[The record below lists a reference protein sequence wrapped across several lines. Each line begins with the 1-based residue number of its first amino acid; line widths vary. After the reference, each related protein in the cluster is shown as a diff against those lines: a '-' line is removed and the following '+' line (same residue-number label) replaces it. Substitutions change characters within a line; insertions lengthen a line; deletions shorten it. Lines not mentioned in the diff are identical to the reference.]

1 MYYMNG
7 TDTYDTGFT
16 CDVDYLMTDHGQ
28 YFYDCVTYDYD
39 SFDNTDP
46 ELSTKAPAA
55 FRAYAYTLA
64 KPYDMD
70 DGNSYFI

>member
-1 MYYMNG
+1 MNG

-16 CDVDYLMTDHGQ
+16 CNVDYLMTDHGQ